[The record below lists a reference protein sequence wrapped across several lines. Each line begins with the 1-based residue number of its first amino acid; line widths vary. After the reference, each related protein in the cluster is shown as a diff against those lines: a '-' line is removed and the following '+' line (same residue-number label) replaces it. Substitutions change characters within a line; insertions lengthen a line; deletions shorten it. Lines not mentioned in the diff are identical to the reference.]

1 VLSLSKHERGQN
13 PSEESARA
21 EPVEARPTTPRYRL
35 PWAELLQ
42 KVFAVD
48 VLLCPDC
55 GGRLRVLAC
64 VTEAAEVKRYL
75 EHAGIDATGPP
86 VAKASAGGGAA
97 RDPLPEYD
105 LVDSIPDE

>member
-1 VLSLSKHERGQN
+1 M
-13 PSEESARA
+13 
-21 EPVEARPTTPRYRL
+21 

-48 VLLCPDC
+48 VLECPDC

-64 VTEAAEVKRYL
+64 VTEGVEVKRYL

-86 VAKASAGGGAA
+86 VARARAGAGAA
-97 RDPLPEYD
+97 GDPLPEYD
-105 LVDSIPDE
+105 LVDPIPEE

>member
-1 VLSLSKHERGQN
+1 M
-13 PSEESARA
+13 
-21 EPVEARPTTPRYRL
+21 

-42 KVFAVD
+42 KVFAAD

-86 VAKASAGGGAA
+86 VARATSGQEPTG
-97 RDPLPEYD
+97 DPLPEYD
-105 LVDSIPDE
+105 LEDPIPEE